1 MKKLAIG
8 YILSA
13 FNCLSLTPLAIYL
26 LFPAMVTYPVSI
38 VLRALGWRDVRRGTG
53 VGSASY
59 LVIFLLGVVTF
70 LLVLLTFT
78 EALPREALQ
87 IAALSWTFYSVA
99 ELYLYN
105 SAARNLGAR
114 TFHLASVN
122 IIGVASIDYVAF
134 TVLPASVQSFPEEV
148 GGFLYIGAGLLI
160 VSALAAA
167 VASTNINITRST
179 TLQTIPKLPPAA
191 NTSPIQRQA
200 QPLLKLEPL
209 REGSQKTCPKCR
221 AANPLKARTCSGC
234 GAALAVEIGLKCP
247 VCDAPFAYAKKL
259 RMDRYICGIC
269 GSTLVVKPA

>member
-8 YILSA
+8 YLLSA

-209 REGSQKTCPKCR
+209 REGSQKNLPKMQ
-221 AANPLKARTCSGC
+221 SSQ
-234 GAALAVEIGLKCP
+234 
-247 VCDAPFAYAKKL
+247 PFESEN
-259 RMDRYICGIC
+259 M
-269 GSTLVVKPA
+269 